1 MAKAKRP
8 VKAPAK
14 AKTKTAAKAK
24 SPPKGKSAAQPKARR
39 KKAPLLVATRKIA
52 AAAEKSAARAARGA
66 PIKRKSGV
74 IKKAAPPSKML
85 VLHGIHQSL
94 PSCKVG
100 LMLAM
105 ADVPWAYRHVSLREG
120 DQRSPEFLAISRFGR
135 VPVLQHLGQALIESN
150 AILEYLAG
158 VTGRFAPRNNTER
171 LRVREWLFWE
181 AERLAP
187 GLGLPRNFARFQP
200 QAPEV
205 VDFARRRGE
214 SALRELDRHLGTSKF
229 VAGQVPTIAD
239 IAIFPWIATAE
250 EGGFTIAA
258 WDPAGQQVAHFGQ

>member
-1 MAKAKRP
+1 
-8 VKAPAK
+8 
-14 AKTKTAAKAK
+14 
-24 SPPKGKSAAQPKARR
+24 
-39 KKAPLLVATRKIA
+39 
-52 AAAEKSAARAARGA
+52 
-66 PIKRKSGV
+66 
-74 IKKAAPPSKML
+74 
-85 VLHGIHQSL
+85 
-94 PSCKVG
+94 
-100 LMLAM
+100 MLAM

-135 VPVLQHLGQALIESN
+135 VPVLQHLGQALIKSN

-158 VTGRFAPRNNTER
+158 VTGRFAPRNDTER

-258 WDPAGQQVAHFGQ
+258 WPNVRAWAERMLAQRGAAHPYTILPKEDRDAAR